1 MFPINRKIIMS
12 EAKMKSNATMAV
24 EIDQAGNRILFTVRD
39 AGTITLD
46 MARLSPEVLA
56 YAAFHG
62 MKQRIADAAAMSRNP
77 DTGAPASPADKF
89 AAMEALAAHYMSGT
103 GEWATRVASGGAGK
117 PSGLTLR
124 AVADV
129 QGLDIA
135 TMRERIEGLAE
146 RKGTTPAAL
155 LRELAKAPA
164 VAKRIAELKAATSPD
179 ADELLGELA

>member
-1 MFPINRKIIMS
+1 MS
-12 EAKMKSNATMAV
+12 EVKMKSNATMAV
-24 EIDQAGNRILFTVRD
+24 EIDRASNRITFTVRD
-39 AGTITLD
+39 AGEIVLD
-46 MARLSPEVLA
+46 MSRLSPEVLA

-77 DTGAPASPADKF
+77 DTGAPASPVDKF
-89 AAMEALAAHYMSGT
+89 AAMEALAAHYMSGSD
-103 GEWATRVASGGAGK
+103 EWALRVASGGAGK

-124 AVADV
+124 ALADV
-129 QGLDIA
+129 QGVDIT
-135 TMRERIEGLAE
+135 TMRERVDTLAE

-164 VAKRIAELKAATSPD
+164 VAKRIAEMRATSSPD

>member
-1 MFPINRKIIMS
+1 MS
-12 EAKMKSNATMAV
+12 EVKMKSNATMAV
-24 EIDQAGNRILFTVRD
+24 EIDRASNRITFTVRD
-39 AGTITLD
+39 AGEIVLD
-46 MARLSPEVLA
+46 MSRLSPEVLA

-89 AAMEALAAHYMSGT
+89 AAMEALAAHYMSGSD
-103 GEWATRVASGGAGK
+103 EWALRVASGGAAK

-124 AVADV
+124 ALADV
-129 QGLDIA
+129 QGVDIT
-135 TMRERIEGLAE
+135 TMRERVDTLAE

-164 VAKRIAELKAATSPD
+164 VAKRIAEMRATSSPD

>member
-1 MFPINRKIIMS
+1 MS
-12 EAKMKSNATMAV
+12 EVKMKSNATMAV
-24 EIDQAGNRILFTVRD
+24 EIDRAGNRITFNVRD
-39 AGTITLD
+39 AGEIVLD
-46 MARLSPEVLA
+46 MSRLSPEVLA

-77 DTGAPASPADKF
+77 ETGAPASPTDKF

-103 GEWATRVASGGAGK
+103 DEWALRVASGGAGK

-124 AVADV
+124 ALADV
-129 QGLDIA
+129 QGVDIT
-135 TMRERIEGLAE
+135 TMRERVDTLAE

-164 VAKRIAELKAATSPD
+164 VAKRIAEMRATSSPD